1 MCSCTFVSFSALNV
15 SQCIIENRLMCLIL
29 ALKRLCVG
37 YLFPHVFASVVSL
50 NVPVELPYEVSGTFC
65 LDAEMKNA

>member
-1 MCSCTFVSFSALNV
+1 MCSFTFVSFSALNV
-15 SQCIIENRLMCLIL
+15 PRRVTENRLEHLIL

-37 YLFPHVFASVVSL
+37 YLFPYIFASVVSL